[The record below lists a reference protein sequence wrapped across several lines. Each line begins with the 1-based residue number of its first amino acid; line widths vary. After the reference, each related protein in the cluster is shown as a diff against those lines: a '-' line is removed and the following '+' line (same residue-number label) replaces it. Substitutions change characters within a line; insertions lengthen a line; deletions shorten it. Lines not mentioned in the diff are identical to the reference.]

1 MLWLL
6 ELCIKLALLAG
17 LLLHHLVLCKGGL
30 PWHRHSRPIDRSRGR
45 DLKKEEQVVVVK
57 VEEEEEEEEQRLRDQ
72 HPFFSACESRVELH
86 KWVQLWREREC
97 VCCSRN
103 FGAIASDARE
113 RKRENSQTVL
123 DLVA

>member
-57 VEEEEEEEEQRLRDQ
+57 VEEEEEEEEQRIRDP

-86 KWVQLWREREC
+86 KRVQLWREREC
-97 VCCSRN
+97 VCVALEISERSRLTRAN
-103 FGAIASDARE
+103 
-113 RKRENSQTVL
+113 ENVKIRRQC
-123 DLVA
+123 